1 LDAAQGQLTANVSQ
15 STLNGTPIYMS
26 QLNSSFPI
34 SSSAAGAAAVNA
46 NDNKQPYTD
55 SYSFT
60 IAQKLPWSSLMEV
73 SYVGNASN
81 DLQNTGNVGVNIN
94 LIPVGAMLSG
104 VNGGADPNALNQN
117 PFRPIKGFGDLAL
130 VDNNLYA
137 NYNSMQI
144 TWMRTK
150 GRYTINMNYT
160 YGKAMGSLYSNNQ
173 FSVAENYGIQSAD
186 RRQIFNAAYSIELGS
201 PMKNKAAG
209 ALVNGW
215 QLSGITQIESGANLS
230 GNNGGS
236 FGMNL
241 SVNGVNDIVPGS
253 VTAQTPNGI
262 NISNLSILGTPDI
275 NLTPTLTCNPT
286 SGLAAHQYVN
296 GACFGLPSSVG
307 ANGPSVIPAVYG
319 PAFFNSDLGLFKNF
333 AFGEKKKLQIRING
347 YNFLN
352 HPLWSFPGGNNLT
365 LNLNQAGQN
374 VNTDFGYATQKQG
387 HRVMQLAAKFYF

>member
-1 LDAAQGQLTANVSQ
+1 
-15 STLNGTPIYMS
+15 
-26 QLNSSFPI
+26 
-34 SSSAAGAAAVNA
+34 
-46 NDNKQPYTD
+46 
-55 SYSFT
+55 
-60 IAQKLPWSSLMEV
+60 
-73 SYVGNASN
+73 
-81 DLQNTGNVGVNIN
+81 
-94 LIPVGAMLSG
+94 
-104 VNGGADPNALNQN
+104 
-117 PFRPIKGFGDLAL
+117 
-130 VDNNLYA
+130 
-137 NYNSMQI
+137 MQI